1 VGYKS
6 AFAEHL
12 SALFVTVIFILISL
26 AAMVLSPLP
35 MRAQSVDDV
44 HLQPRNTAPTE
55 RSAPP
60 AAPADHDLNLK
71 VNAKTF
77 VKNVELV
84 LVPVTIT
91 NPMNQAVTGLEREN
105 FRVYEGE
112 QEQAIRYFSSEDAP
126 LSLGVIFDVSESMA
140 DKIDKAREAVMGF
153 LRAAN
158 PQDEFCLVTFSDRPH
173 WLVDFGEP
181 LEIIEHKLDY
191 AVPKGRTALLDAIY
205 LGMTEV
211 RRASHVRKALLIIS
225 DGGDNRSRFKS
236 GEIKNLAMEAD
247 VQIYS
252 ISIFNSVFKT
262 LEEER
267 GQRLL
272 TQLAD
277 VTGGRAFTVRKIN
290 ELPEIAAQIARE
302 LRNQYVLG
310 YRPSSSVRDGK
321 WHRIKVKLIPP
332 QGSPRL
338 RVSAKTG
345 YYAPGQ

>member
-1 VGYKS
+1 
-6 AFAEHL
+6 
-12 SALFVTVIFILISL
+12 
-26 AAMVLSPLP
+26 
-35 MRAQSVDDV
+35 
-44 HLQPRNTAPTE
+44 
-55 RSAPP
+55 
-60 AAPADHDLNLK
+60 
-71 VNAKTF
+71 
-77 VKNVELV
+77 
-84 LVPVTIT
+84 VTIT

-173 WLVDFGEP
+173 WLVDFGES
-181 LEIIEHKLDY
+181 LESIAHKLDY

-205 LGMTEV
+205 MGMSEV

-252 ISIFNSVFKT
+252 IGIFNSVFKT

-272 TQLAD
+272 SQLAD

-290 ELPEIAAQIARE
+290 ELPEIAAQIAME